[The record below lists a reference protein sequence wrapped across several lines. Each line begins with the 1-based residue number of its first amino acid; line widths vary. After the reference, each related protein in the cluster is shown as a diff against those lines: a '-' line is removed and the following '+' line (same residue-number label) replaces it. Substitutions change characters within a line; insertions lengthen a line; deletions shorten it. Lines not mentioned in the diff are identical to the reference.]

1 MRSMKR
7 FFAITLIALVVGLG
21 TPATFADGTAE
32 SPGIKTTTTTETGTT
47 PTDGSGAK
55 VAADG
60 TAESPGIKG
69 VAESPGIMATF
80 LIYLDVII

>member
-1 MRSMKR
+1 M
-7 FFAITLIALVVGLG
+7 ALVIGLG

-32 SPGIKTTTTTETGTT
+32 SPGIRSTTTTETTIARDEASGGTT
-47 PTDGSGAK
+47 VS
-55 VAADG
+55 ADG

>member
-1 MRSMKR
+1 
-7 FFAITLIALVVGLG
+7 VVGLG

-32 SPGIKTTTTTETGTT
+32 SPGIRSTTTASA
-47 PTDGSGAK
+47 DGSGASIT
-55 VAADG
+55 AEG

-69 VAESPGIMATF
+69 VAESPGVMTTI